1 MDLIARSCSLTREA
15 RDDSSVKRVENS
27 VEVSLPM
34 GMLDHWDII
43 SEISCSVTS
52 GGGLDVVME
61 LKECSIYSA
70 APASYSKSIAYEVEM
85 I

>member
-1 MDLIARSCSLTREA
+1 MRSCPLTHEA
-15 RDDSSVKRVENS
+15 RDDSSVKREEYS

-52 GGGLDVVME
+52 GGGLGVVME
-61 LKECSIYSA
+61 LKEYSICTA
-70 APASYSKSIAYEVEM
+70 ASTLSSR
-85 I
+85 

>member
-1 MDLIARSCSLTREA
+1 MLSCPLTSET
-15 RDDSSVKRVENS
+15 RDDLSVKRVEDS

-52 GGGLDVVME
+52 GGGLGVVME
-61 LKECSIYSA
+61 LKEYSICTA
-70 APASYSKSIAYEVEM
+70 ASTLSSR
-85 I
+85 

>member
-1 MDLIARSCSLTREA
+1 MRSCPLTREA
-15 RDDSSVKRVENS
+15 RDDSSVKRMEDS

-43 SEISCSVTS
+43 SEILCSVTS
-52 GGGLDVVME
+52 GGGLGVVME
-61 LKECSIYSA
+61 LKECSICTA
-70 APASYSKSIAYEVEM
+70 APASSGKSIVYEVEM